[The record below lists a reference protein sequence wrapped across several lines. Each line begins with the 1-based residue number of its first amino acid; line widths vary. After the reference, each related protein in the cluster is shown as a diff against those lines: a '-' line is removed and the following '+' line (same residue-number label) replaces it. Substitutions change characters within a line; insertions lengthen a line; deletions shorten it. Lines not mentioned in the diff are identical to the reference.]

1 MIDYADARQWL
12 KDNFGH
18 DFCTERFVMPQNAAG
33 AEGGKRMSRYG
44 KAGILAIAAA
54 VLFYVL
60 FFALVVCL
68 GWAEATAET
77 QQTFDLAELK

>member
-1 MIDYADARQWL
+1 
-12 KDNFGH
+12 
-18 DFCTERFVMPQNAAG
+18 
-33 AEGGKRMSRYG
+33 MSRYG
-44 KAGILAIAAA
+44 KAGILAIAA
-54 VLFYVL
+54 VLFSVL

>member
-1 MIDYADARQWL
+1 MSIAEDEAEKAYPTRYCGETHVKKQFYYDTDDLQEAYLR
-12 KDNFGH
+12 G
-18 DFCTERFVMPQNAAG
+18 RNAPP
-33 AEGGKRMSRYG
+33 
-44 KAGILAIAAA
+44 AAA
-54 VLFYVL
+54 VLFSVL